1 MPELPEV
8 ETTRRGL
15 ARHLTGLGIRDV
27 VVRERRLRF
36 RVTPGLRARLRGR
49 RIAAIGRRGKYLLLY
64 LDRGCLLWHLG
75 MSGSLRVTDA
85 AQAATRHDH
94 LDLVFDGGAVLR
106 FRDPRKFGFV
116 LWSARDPLDHKLLAG
131 LGPEPLGKDF
141 DGDYLY
147 EKSRGRRASVKQFIM
162 DGRVVP
168 GVGNIYANEALFQAG
183 IHPAR
188 AAGRVSRRR
197 YRTLAAAIR
206 KVLKQ
211 AIRKGGTTLRDFTRD
226 DGRPG
231 YFRQALAVYQRAGKA
246 CPACATTIRTRTLN
260 QRSTFY
266 CPRCQT

>member
-15 ARHLTGLGIRDV
+15 ARRLTGLGISDV
-27 VVRERRLRF
+27 VVRERRLRY
-36 RVTPGLRARLRGR
+36 RVTPGLRAKLRGR

-75 MSGSLRVTDA
+75 MSGSLRVTGA
-85 AQAATRHDH
+85 ANAAGKHDH
-94 LDLVFDGGAVLR
+94 LDLVFGGGAVLR
-106 FRDPRKFGFV
+106 FRDPRKFGCV
-116 LWSARDPLDHKLLAG
+116 LWTARNPLRHKLLAG

-141 DGDYLY
+141 GGDYLY
-147 EKSRGRRASVKQFIM
+147 EKSRGRGVSVKHFIM
-162 DGRVVP
+162 DGSVVP
-168 GVGNIYANEALFQAG
+168 GVGNIYANEALFKAG
-183 IHPAR
+183 VDPAR
-188 AAGRVSRRR
+188 AAGRISRRR
-197 YRTLAAAIR
+197 YQTLAAAIR
-206 KVLKQ
+206 NVLRQ

-231 YFRQALAVYQRAGKA
+231 YFDQALAVYRREGEGCPTCGAAIRA
-246 CPACATTIRTRTLN
+246 RVLS

>member
-27 VVRERRLRF
+27 VVRERRLRY

-85 AQAATRHDH
+85 AKAAGKHDH
-94 LDLVFDGGAVLR
+94 LDLVFGGGAVLR

-116 LWSARDPLDHKLLAG
+116 LWSAREPLGHKLLAG
-131 LGPEPLGKDF
+131 LGPEPLGADF

-147 EKSRGRRASVKQFIM
+147 EKSRGRRAPVKHFIM

-168 GVGNIYANEALFQAG
+168 GVGNIYANEALFKAG
-183 IHPAR
+183 IRPAR

-197 YRTLAAAIR
+197 YQVLATAIR
-206 KVLKQ
+206 DVLKR

-231 YFRQALAVYQRAGKA
+231 YFGQTLAVYQRAGEA
-246 CPACATTIRTRTLN
+246 CPACGGAIRTHILG